1 MKKQEVSHAT
11 ILDIGTKSLRILV
24 LENQKEKKIVATAV
38 IDIDYIKRG
47 VVTDVDAL
55 TQSIRLGISHI
66 HRTYLAHIDKVI
78 VSLSGTSIGSISSR
92 AEIDIKHK
100 TGMITE
106 HLIQE
111 LYEKVE
117 SRIPENIIQNKKI
130 VHTIPQ
136 EFRIDGKKVPT
147 LHPEHL
153 RGSQI
158 DMKALCVFVQ
168 KQHLDNILCACEEAD
183 LKVED
188 VIVSEYAFTKKQ
200 VREADRLAGACVVNI
215 GADTTTV
222 ITYDE
227 GVPLLLDVYPIGS
240 QDITKDLALGLKV
253 SLSQAEHIK
262 LNPSKGLQ
270 DLAKELAEVL
280 IKKQNVAIKKDQREK
295 ALYLSLEER
304 YHEIVYARL
313 IDIFELVQQHVRKL
327 RKDKLLPAGV
337 IIHGGGGRIDDV
349 KIIAKEILHLPIQVL
364 SELDIY
370 KQVCKHKQPDRYVEY
385 IDSLSAYTT
394 GVFYLTQHEEESTY
408 KPHGLHDER
417 STFNKIFEWCKQ
429 FLP

>member
-1 MKKQEVSHAT
+1 MKKQEMSHIT
-11 ILDIGTKSLRILV
+11 ILDIGTKSLRVLV
-24 LENQKEKKIVATAV
+24 LENQNERKIVATAV

-55 TQSIRLGISHI
+55 TQSIRLAISHI
-66 HRTYLAHIDKVI
+66 HKTYLAHIDKVI

-92 AEIDIKHK
+92 AEMEIKHK
-100 TGMITE
+100 TGTITD

-111 LYEKVE
+111 LHEKVE

-136 EFRIDGKKVPT
+136 EFRIDGKRVPT
-147 LHPEHL
+147 LHPQQL
-153 RGSQI
+153 RGTHI
-158 DMKALCVFVQ
+158 DMKALCIFVQ

-188 VIVSEYAFTKKQ
+188 VLVSEYAFTRKQ
-200 VREADRLAGACVVNI
+200 IREADRLAGACIVNI

-280 IKKQNVAIKKDQREK
+280 IKKQNIAIKKDQREK

-337 IIHGGGGRIDDV
+337 IIHGGGGRIEDV

-364 SELDIY
+364 PELEIY
-370 KQVCKHKQPDRYVEY
+370 KQVCKHKQPDQYVQY
-385 IDSLSAYTT
+385 IDSLSAYAS
-394 GVFYLTQHEEESTY
+394 GVFFLTQHEEESTY
-408 KPHGLHDER
+408 KPQGLSGEQSVFTR
-417 STFNKIFEWCKQ
+417 IFEWCKQ